1 MQRKSKPCHRKRV
14 WARMGM
20 HSSAAT
26 AFGKRNKVQDPTRP
40 PRSYR
45 IQRKISI
52 KFRNHLAQNREEET
66 SDEPGAPL
74 MMKTD
79 SQQLAPH
86 MQLREGSPS
95 DSFVFFGATGDLAYK
110 QIFPALQQMI
120 LRDNFNLPIIGVAK
134 SGWTIEQ
141 LRARVRD
148 SLTQHGGIDEKA
160 YDKLVQLLQYID
172 GDYQDP
178 KTFEKLNKALGEA
191 RSPLHYLAIP
201 PDLFGS
207 VVQALSK
214 ANYGGN
220 TRVIVE
226 KPFGRDLASAR
237 KLNATLHSVF
247 PEAAIFRIDHFLGK
261 EAVEDLYFFRFAN
274 TFLEPIW
281 NRHYID
287 HLQITMA
294 ESFGVAGRGRV
305 YDESGAIRDVVQN
318 HLLQVVA
325 LLAMEPPTEL
335 TPRALHDEQFKV
347 FGAIA
352 PIAAEDAVRGQFA
365 GYRNEHGVAPDSQVE
380 TYAAVRLHLDSWR
393 WTGVPFLIRAGKC
406 LPMDATEVFVRLKAS
421 PLRQQI
427 SDSNYLRFRLGP
439 NFSLNLGAQVKRPGP
454 QMLPMPIELSAV
466 ENDKTGQESPY
477 ERLLTDAMHGDKLL
491 FVREDVVE
499 AAWSIV
505 DPILNNV
512 VPLRTYNPGTWGPQE
527 ADRLAANVGGWRDPA
542 R

>member
-1 MQRKSKPCHRKRV
+1 M
-14 WARMGM
+14 
-20 HSSAAT
+20 
-26 AFGKRNKVQDPTRP
+26 
-40 PRSYR
+40 
-45 IQRKISI
+45 
-52 KFRNHLAQNREEET
+52 
-66 SDEPGAPL
+66 

-79 SQQLAPH
+79 PQQLAPH
-86 MQLREGSPS
+86 MQSREAGRS
-95 DSFVFFGATGDLAYK
+95 DAFVFFGATGDLAYK

-120 LRDNFNLPIIGVAK
+120 LRDNFNLPIVGVAK
-134 SGWTIEQ
+134 SGWTIAQ
-141 LRARVRD
+141 LQMRVRD
-148 SLTQHGGIDEKA
+148 SLAQHGGIDENGYA
-160 YDKLVQLLQYID
+160 KLAQLLQYID

-178 KTFEKLNKALGEA
+178 KTFEKLHKALGEA

-207 VVQALSK
+207 VVQSLGKSQYAINS
-214 ANYGGN
+214 
-220 TRVIVE
+220 RVIVE
-226 KPFGRDLASAR
+226 KPFGRDLVSAR
-237 KLNATLHSVF
+237 KLNATLHSAF
-247 PEAAIFRIDHFLGK
+247 PESAIFRIDHFLGK

-281 NRHYID
+281 NRHYVD
-287 HLQITMA
+287 HVQITMA

-347 FGAIA
+347 FRAIA
-352 PIAAEDAVRGQFA
+352 PIAADDAVRGQFA
-365 GYRNEHGVAPDSQVE
+365 GYRNESGVAPGSQVE

-406 LPMDATEVFVRLKAS
+406 LPMDATEVFVRLKS
-421 PLRQQI
+421 TPLREQI
-427 SDSNYLRFRLGP
+427 SESNYLRFRLGP
-439 NFSLNLGAQVKRPGP
+439 DFSLNLGAQVKRPGP
-454 QMLPMPIELSAV
+454 QMLPMPVELSAV
-466 ENDKTGQESPY
+466 EKNKTRQETPY
-477 ERLLTDAMHGDKLL
+477 ERLLTDAMQGDKLL

-512 VPLRTYNPGTWGPQE
+512 VPLCTYNPGTWGPEE
-527 ADRLAANVGGWRDPA
+527 ADRLATDVGGWRTPNPKSA
-542 R
+542 

>member
-1 MQRKSKPCHRKRV
+1 MV
-14 WARMGM
+14 
-20 HSSAAT
+20 
-26 AFGKRNKVQDPTRP
+26 
-40 PRSYR
+40 
-45 IQRKISI
+45 
-52 KFRNHLAQNREEET
+52 
-66 SDEPGAPL
+66 
-74 MMKTD
+74 KTD
-79 SQQLAPH
+79 SQQLAPRL
-86 MQLREGSPS
+86 QPPEPGTS

-134 SGWTIEQ
+134 SGWTIEKLQ
-141 LRARVRD
+141 SRVHD
-148 SLTQHGGIDEKA
+148 SLVQHGGIDEKA
-160 YDKLVQLLQYID
+160 YAKLVQLLQYID

-178 KTFEKLNKALGEA
+178 KTFQKLNKALGEA

-207 VVQALSK
+207 VVQALGK
-214 ANYGGN
+214 ADYAGN
-220 TRVIVE
+220 ARVIVE

-247 PEAAIFRIDHFLGK
+247 PESAIFRIDHFLGK

-281 NRHYID
+281 NRHFVD
-287 HLQITMA
+287 HVQITMA

-325 LLAMEPPTEL
+325 LLAMEPPAEL
-335 TPRALHDEQFKV
+335 TARALHDEQFKV
-347 FGAIA
+347 FRAIA
-352 PIAAEDAVRGQFA
+352 PISADDAVRGQFA
-365 GYRNEHGVAPDSQVE
+365 GYRNENGVAPDSQVE

-421 PLRQQI
+421 PLREQI
-427 SDSNYLRFRLGP
+427 SDSNYFRFRLGP
-439 NFSLNLGAQVKRPGP
+439 NFSLNLGAQVKRPGR
-454 QMLPMPIELSAV
+454 QMLSMPVELSAV
-466 ENDKTGQESPY
+466 EKDKTDQESPY

-512 VPLRTYNPGTWGPQE
+512 VPLRTYNPGAWGPEE
-527 ADRLAANVGGWRDPA
+527 ADRLAADVGGWRDPA
-542 R
+542 P